1 MAYFLV
7 KREPGTYSWGDLVR
21 DGRTVW
27 DGIRSFEARNNLRSM
42 KQGDRVLFYHS
53 GKDKAVV
60 GTARVVRQAYPDPK
74 AAGED
79 WSAVDLA
86 PEKALARPVTLATIK
101 ADAKLSGFALVK
113 RSRLSVV
120 QVTKAEFERVLSL
133 AGKKI

>member
-1 MAYFLV
+1 
-7 KREPGTYSWGDLVR
+7 
-21 DGRTVW
+21 
-27 DGIRSFEARNNLRSM
+27 M

-60 GTARVVRQAYPDPK
+60 GIARVVREAYPDPK

-86 PEKALARPVTLATIK
+86 AEKALARPVTLARIK
-101 ADAKLSGFALVK
+101 ADVKLSGFALVK

-120 QVTKAEFERVLSL
+120 QVTKAELERVLSL
-133 AGKKI
+133 AGKKG